1 MAIAH
6 GETEVGA
13 RHQLDVIEPVAKD
26 QGLMTTGADQLLQ
39 PGHRCPLVHAGI
51 GDVYPLLVGRHYI
64 GLVIT
69 LAKLAPQIQAAA
81 LLVIEG
87 DLHKVRGD
95 VAKIGDR
102 LHLGVG
108 ATHQGFQ
115 MIRHLLPDRR
125 AGRRAGDDDM
135 LTRQTLQ
142 PTDDGQAQGVT
153 QQRLIDVAPL
163 VLDAGGTVFQDP
175 EIRALRPQPRLDP
188 VDLFSR
194 AGRKMYPLLRHGG
207 NHLGEQGS
215 VVIPP
220 CYMRQVPSISVMM
233 SLIMLLPR
241 MYAC

>member
-26 QGLMTTGADQLLQ
+26 QGLMATGADQLLQ

-51 GDVYPLLVGRHYI
+51 GDVYPLLVGRHYV

-87 DLHKVRGD
+87 DLHNVRGD

-135 LTRQTLQ
+135 LARQTLQ

-163 VLDAGGTVFQDP
+163 VLDAGGAVFQDP
-175 EIRALRPQPRLDP
+175 EIRALRPQPHLDP

-194 AGRKMYPLLRHGG
+194 AGRKIYPLLRHGG

-220 CYMRQVPSISVMM
+220 AI
-233 SLIMLLPR
+233 
-241 MYAC
+241 

>member
-1 MAIAH
+1 MAS
-6 GETEVGA
+6 
-13 RHQLDVIEPVAKD
+13 
-26 QGLMTTGADQLLQ
+26 GADQLLQ

-51 GDVYPLLVGRHYI
+51 GDVYPLLVGRHYV

-69 LAKLAPQIQAAA
+69 LAKLAPQIQAAT
-81 LLVIEG
+81 LLVLDG
-87 DLHKVRGD
+87 DLHNVRGD
-95 VAKIGDR
+95 VTKIGDR

-115 MIRHLLPDRR
+115 MIRHRLPDRR

-135 LTRQTLQ
+135 LARQTRQ
-142 PTDDGQAQGVT
+142 PTDDGQALGVV

-163 VLDAGGTVFQDP
+163 VLDAGGAVFQDP
-175 EIRALRPQPRLDP
+175 EIRALRPQPHLDP

-194 AGRKMYPLLRHGG
+194 AGRKIYPLLRHGG

-220 CYMRQVPSISVMM
+220 AI
-233 SLIMLLPR
+233 
-241 MYAC
+241 

>member
-26 QGLMTTGADQLLQ
+26 QGLMATGADQLLQ
-39 PGHRCPLVHAGI
+39 PGHRCPLVHADI
-51 GDVYPLLVGRHYI
+51 GDVYQLLVGRHYV

-87 DLHKVRGD
+87 DLHNVRGD

-125 AGRRAGDDDM
+125 AGDDDM
-135 LTRQTLQ
+135 LARQTRQ

-163 VLDAGGTVFQDP
+163 VLDAGGAVFQDP
-175 EIRALRPQPRLDP
+175 EIRALRPQPHLDP
-188 VDLFSR
+188 IDLFSR

-207 NHLGEQGS
+207 NHLGKQGS

-220 CYMRQVPSISVMM
+220 AI
-233 SLIMLLPR
+233 
-241 MYAC
+241 

>member
-1 MAIAH
+1 MGGILGPSWPLRMAKLKSA
-6 GETEVGA
+6 
-13 RHQLDVIEPVAKD
+13 
-26 QGLMTTGADQLLQ
+26 
-39 PGHRCPLVHAGI
+39 HAGI
-51 GDVYPLLVGRHYI
+51 GDVYPLLVGRHYV

-81 LLVIEG
+81 LLVLDG
-87 DLHKVRGD
+87 DLHNVRGD

-135 LTRQTLQ
+135 LARQTLQ

-163 VLDAGGTVFQDP
+163 VLDAGGAVFQDP
-175 EIRALRPQPRLDP
+175 EIRALRPQPHLDP

-194 AGRKMYPLLRHGG
+194 AGRKIYPLLRHGG

-220 CYMRQVPSISVMM
+220 AI
-233 SLIMLLPR
+233 
-241 MYAC
+241 